1 MKIIKIILILV
12 FSTIGCL
19 SFAKAE
25 KIKWPENVKVVKVE
39 SASMN
44 KKIDVSVVL
53 PESYEKNSDKR
64 YPVIYL
70 LHGYSEDHTA
80 WPINAKPNLHKIAS
94 QNDII
99 FVCPNGG
106 KSWYVDSPV
115 HPEIRY
121 ETFVAKELVE
131 FIDKN
136 YRTIA
141 TKKGRAITGYSM
153 GGHGALLICFKHQQT
168 FGACGSMA
176 GTLDLRMKVNDEKIK
191 VLGEYAKYR
200 SAWDDNS
207 VVELLYLLN
216 RVRMPAIII
225 DCGTEDH
232 LLCENEKVHQKM
244 LDMRMPHDYITR
256 PGKHNGKYWGNAI
269 DTQILFFLKFFAE
282 GNAR

>member
-80 WPINAKPNLHKIAS
+80 WPINAKPNLQKIAS

-106 KSWYVDSPV
+106 KTWYVDSPAY
-115 HPEIRY
+115 PEIRY

-153 GGHGALLICFKHQQT
+153 GGHGALLVCFKHQET

-191 VLGEYAKYR
+191 VLGEYAKNR

-207 VVELLYLLN
+207 VIELLYLLN
-216 RVRMPAIII
+216 RVRMPAVII

-232 LLCENEKVHQKM
+232 LLRENEKVHQKM

-256 PGKHNGKYWGNAI
+256 PGKHNREYWGNAI

>member
-1 MKIIKIILILV
+1 M
-12 FSTIGCL
+12 G
-19 SFAKAE
+19 E
-25 KIKWPENVKVVKVE
+25 KILNWQYLGQGGNSVAYKLSDNVGNTVCFKHVRTAIQQIGSGHGIIDEVAILNEANKAGVK
-39 SASMN
+39 
-44 KKIDVSVVL
+44 DVPQLYMANIFGS
-53 PESYEKNSDKR
+53 
-64 YPVIYL
+64 
-70 LHGYSEDHTA
+70 
-80 WPINAKPNLHKIAS
+80 KPSS
-94 QNDII
+94 QNQ
-99 FVCPNGG
+99 VEGA
-106 KSWYVDSPV
+106 WQ
-115 HPEIRY
+115 
-121 ETFVAKELVE
+121 LVE